1 MLVLALCGVVA
12 DPGPVS
18 ASTLNVQITD
28 TNDDA
33 CEGDTLSRLL
43 TNTYVYVQR
52 ASAGTSS
59 HISSGFRFPNIT
71 IAKGAT
77 ILSATVSVYFPIG
90 TYDDM
95 YCTVHGHAA
104 DNAPNFS
111 TEPNIISTASRPRT
125 TANTGVISQPNWGT
139 GWHNITVTTIVQ
151 EIVNRSGW
159 ASGNALAL
167 LMIAEIGGYS
177 SAYIYDYSGDTS
189 LAAKISITYANPGEM
204 QPLIAYT
211 DTAAVDTLRYS
222 TYSTSWSAEATGPD
236 TNDNNLTWHVA
247 KTAPVGREHVVL
259 AASYTNKTLYAFLY
273 NGSTWSTKNLG
284 TINTTDY
291 RCFNAAYEHASGD
304 LVIAAATTTAN
315 QIKYWVWN
323 GTSWVVDGSTYTFT
337 TIDRVINW
345 ARMASQRGTNQVSL
359 VVMDNDSD
367 VVGLIWDGNV
377 NTWGNEKKLGTATAS
392 DPEAIAVE
400 YMQAST
406 YAGQALFVWGQ
417 STTLYSWT
425 WTGTAWEGVA
435 AKSKAG
441 LSGNIRWISLA
452 ADPSSDD
459 MVVALWNEAN
469 DLQTVN
475 WTGSAWGNIQSPEAT
490 SLYGSYFDHK
500 PFDVIFESS
509 GSHAVLV
516 YTDNNGLM
524 YRHTSN
530 ITAAWDAETYLDS
543 TYASAID
550 SYWVE
555 LGRADG
561 RHHPSRLPETDTAQ
575 RLLAY
580 TWNGSSWSALTSIE
594 TTLYTGPTNNAYKS
608 FALSVQPANASVV
621 LSQAHYR
628 WRNDDGAEAA
638 SVQRVGCCRRC
649 PEGLRHRTA

>member
-1 MLVLALCGVVA
+1 MAKEHQSRRAPLWFAAGWVLVLALCGVVA

-52 ASAGTSS
+52 ASAGTPSRV
-59 HISSGFRFPNIT
+59 SSGFRFPNIA
-71 IAKGAT
+71 IARGAT

-95 YCTVHGHAA
+95 YCTVHGHAT

-125 TANTGVISQPNWGT
+125 TANTGVISQTNWGI

-204 QPLIAYT
+204 LPLIAYT

-284 TINTTDY
+284 RQHDGLPVLQRRI
-291 RCFNAAYEHASGD
+291 RACQRRPGD
-304 LVIAAATTTAN
+304 
-315 QIKYWVWN
+315 
-323 GTSWVVDGSTYTFT
+323 
-337 TIDRVINW
+337 R
-345 ARMASQRGTNQVSL
+345 
-359 VVMDNDSD
+359 
-367 VVGLIWDGNV
+367 
-377 NTWGNEKKLGTATAS
+377 
-392 DPEAIAVE
+392 
-400 YMQAST
+400 
-406 YAGQALFVWGQ
+406 
-417 STTLYSWT
+417 
-425 WTGTAWEGVA
+425 
-435 AKSKAG
+435 
-441 LSGNIRWISLA
+441 
-452 ADPSSDD
+452 
-459 MVVALWNEAN
+459 
-469 DLQTVN
+469 
-475 WTGSAWGNIQSPEAT
+475 
-490 SLYGSYFDHK
+490 
-500 PFDVIFESS
+500 
-509 GSHAVLV
+509 
-516 YTDNNGLM
+516 
-524 YRHTSN
+524 
-530 ITAAWDAETYLDS
+530 
-543 TYASAID
+543 
-550 SYWVE
+550 
-555 LGRADG
+555 G
-561 RHHPSRLPETDTAQ
+561 RHHDGEPDQVLGLERHFLGGGRQHVHFHHHRPGYQLGPDGHPARDQPGLAGRDGQ
-575 RLLAY
+575 RQRR
-580 TWNGSSWSALTSIE
+580 GR
-594 TTLYTGPTNNAYKS
+594 
-608 FALSVQPANASVV
+608 
-621 LSQAHYR
+621 AHLGR
-628 WRNDDGAEAA
+628 KRQHLG
-638 SVQRVGCCRRC
+638 QREKARYGHNLRR
-649 PEGLRHRTA
+649 